1 MQMSDAGQV
10 VQLFGTERVNEH
22 LAQGWNLLAVVAS
35 TYGDGKDNTLRPC
48 YVLGKARDEG
58 KGFFGQ

>member
-1 MQMSDAGQV
+1 MQMSEAGQV

-22 LAQGWNLLAVVAS
+22 LAQGWKLLAVVAS

-48 YVLGKARDEG
+48 YVLGKPREVSG
-58 KGFFGQ
+58 VMRVL

>member
-1 MQMSDAGQV
+1 MQMSEAGQV
-10 VQLFGTERVNEH
+10 KQVFGDSAATKLLDE
-22 LAQGWNLLAVVAS
+22 GWKLLAVVAS

-58 KGFFGQ
+58 KGFFNQ